1 MDIRSFSGRGG
12 RCFRIF
18 GWFLSGNHPE
28 KKHSLNLKALKL
40 SVQLGRAT
48 ILTLCGA
55 GCWNS
60 WCSCRKN
67 KIRWYG
73 LWMICGLAK
82 WSGVERTLRLHSK
95 QMVVV
100 GNSFLKMTQQ
110 FWFGSTNSKNYPT
123 YNLISWI
130 CHLICNPIWYRY
142 IFTYRWKWPYSR
154 GNGLVSQSHGSVMGT
169 GLLWFRISF
178 SAVKTPNTPQVS
190 HKKPCG
196 LSWCYIHLQGTY
208 QNDFEDVKSRF
219 LTAKKLENLMQEDH
233 CAWLTSQG
241 YICSNDGS
249 FFFAFE
255 GNAKDA

>member
-1 MDIRSFSGRGG
+1 MTWYPRWKPTYPPKVDGRKDELSFQNGLFAVDIRSFSGRGG

-67 KIRWYG
+67 RIRWYG

-82 WSGVERTLRLHSK
+82 RSGVERTLRLHSK

-130 CHLICNPIWYRY
+130 CHLICNPIWYILVY
-142 IFTYRWKWPYSR
+142 IFTYRRKMAIFKGKWFGFPVPWIR
-154 GNGLVSQSHGSVMGT
+154 HGNWTSLIPDIF
-169 GLLWFRISF
+169 FR
-178 SAVKTPNTPQVS
+178 
-190 HKKPCG
+190 
-196 LSWCYIHLQGTY
+196 
-208 QNDFEDVKSRF
+208 R
-219 LTAKKLENLMQEDH
+219 
-233 CAWLTSQG
+233 
-241 YICSNDGS
+241 
-249 FFFAFE
+249 
-255 GNAKDA
+255 KDAKYPTGEP